1 MKKLIAIL
9 VVLSH
14 LTACSAFVG
23 SRQRVSVMTSA
34 PRAEIYANGELVGRG
49 THAEFRAKRNKDV
62 QIMVKAK
69 GYYPGYTS
77 IGSDLS
83 MTGILDIIGT
93 LLFLIP
99 VIGLAFPG
107 AKTLDRQNVAVEM
120 VPVEHDVQ
128 GEKIVLVEK
137 KEQESTF
144 QDVNS
149 SVSPEIKAYMSAR

>member
-14 LTACSAFVG
+14 LTGCSAFVG

-34 PRAEIYANGELVGRG
+34 PRAEIYANGELIGRG

-69 GYYPGYTS
+69 GFYPGYAS

-83 MTGILDIIGT
+83 TTGILDIIGT
-93 LLFLIP
+93 ILFLFP
-99 VIGLAFPG
+99 VVGLAFPG
-107 AKTLDRQNVAVEM
+107 AKTLDRQNVAVDL
-120 VPVEHDVQ
+120 VPFEQSVQ
-128 GEKIVLVEK
+128 NEKVVIVEK

-149 SVSPEIKAYMSAR
+149 SVSPEIRAYMSAR